1 MIKNLFYL
9 IAIGI
14 IGCSSQKIEVDEIV
28 FATKIYSC
36 DSTFKIGEAMAI
48 SNHRIV
54 AFGTREDIENIYS
67 SQTITTYE
75 GIIYPGFIDAH
86 SHFYGYGTTLNTVD
100 LKNTFSL
107 EEVVN
112 KTVEF
117 AKNSSTYWITG
128 RGWDQTDWTTQGNIS
143 NNLLNIYFPNQPV
156 FLKRVDGHAGLANN
170 KALELAGITPTTKVQ
185 GGIIEQKNG
194 ILTGLL
200 TDNAMDLVSNVISTP
215 SRSDQIRA
223 ILKAQDNVLKVGL
236 TTVTDAG
243 LDLNTIQLIDSLQKT
258 GDLKVRMY
266 VMANPSTENFNFFK
280 ENGIISRENLQISS
294 FKIYA
299 DGALGSRGARLKK
312 PYCDENDFSGVWVT
326 SPEKIDSLCAE
337 IQAMGFQANTHCIG
351 DSANRKV
358 LEIYGSHLKS
368 KNDLRWR
375 IEHAQ
380 VVTPSD
386 RYLFAKYSIIPSV
399 QPTHATS
406 DMNWAGK
413 RLCSERLKGAYSY
426 RSLLALN
433 QYLPLGT
440 DFPVEDI
447 SPLQT
452 FHSAVYRQNR
462 KNLPIGG
469 YLAEESL
476 TPKEALLGITRWAA
490 KANRMD
496 HNIGSLEPGKLA
508 DFVVLDQDITTDRY
522 MLDTK
527 VLETRLAQ

>member
-200 TDNAMDLVSNVISTP
+200 KSISVLFQSMVAGEAAAVPTFKFNLALP
-215 SRSDQIRA
+215 VGA
-223 ILKAQDNVLKVGL
+223 IISKLASVPEPITSKSPPP
-236 TTVTDAG
+236 TTV
-243 LDLNTIQLIDSLQKT
+243 
-258 GDLKVRMY
+258 V
-266 VMANPSTENFNFFK
+266 
-280 ENGIISRENLQISS
+280 
-294 FKIYA
+294 
-299 DGALGSRGARLKK
+299 
-312 PYCDENDFSGVWVT
+312 
-326 SPEKIDSLCAE
+326 
-337 IQAMGFQANTHCIG
+337 
-351 DSANRKV
+351 
-358 LEIYGSHLKS
+358 
-368 KNDLRWR
+368 
-375 IEHAQ
+375 
-380 VVTPSD
+380 
-386 RYLFAKYSIIPSV
+386 
-399 QPTHATS
+399 
-406 DMNWAGK
+406 
-413 RLCSERLKGAYSY
+413 
-426 RSLLALN
+426 
-433 QYLPLGT
+433 
-440 DFPVEDI
+440 
-447 SPLQT
+447 
-452 FHSAVYRQNR
+452 
-462 KNLPIGG
+462 
-469 YLAEESL
+469 
-476 TPKEALLGITRWAA
+476 
-490 KANRMD
+490 
-496 HNIGSLEPGKLA
+496 
-508 DFVVLDQDITTDRY
+508 
-522 MLDTK
+522 
-527 VLETRLAQ
+527 